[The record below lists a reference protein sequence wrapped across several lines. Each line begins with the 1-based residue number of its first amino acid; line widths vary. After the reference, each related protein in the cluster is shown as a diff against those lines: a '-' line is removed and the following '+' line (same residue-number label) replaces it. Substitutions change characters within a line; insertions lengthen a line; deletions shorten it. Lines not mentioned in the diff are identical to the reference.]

1 MTNKLATYQ
10 IQIKQFYGKD
20 RTLPCDFF
28 NLIFTFFLFVFFL
41 NLDFILPQNTQVRL
55 VAFYSIPQIF
65 LFLRQ
70 KLTTTK
76 YPRHEFFFRGG
87 ERRTGSATLIY
98 KYTLHKDAVLAVLA
112 LSNCHWN
119 YQLSKTL
126 QDFLYQYNDILVGT
140 IPEKCNQVEQ
150 QLANVTGRGFI
161 RQVIEG

>member
-87 ERRTGSATLIY
+87 ERRTGSVTLIY

-112 LSNCHWN
+112 LPNCHGITNCQRHYKTSCISTMTSWSVPFQKNAIKWN
-119 YQLSKTL
+119 NSL
-126 QDFLYQYNDILVGT
+126 QM
-140 IPEKCNQVEQ
+140 
-150 QLANVTGRGFI
+150 
-161 RQVIEG
+161 